1 MKKQA
6 REYRHKRILKKIQ
19 GTALRPRLLV
29 FRSHKHVYAQLIDD
43 QAQRVV
49 TGASTL
55 SAQFK
60 GNNAKTADK
69 AAAKEVGKIIAD
81 LAKSKKISVVCFD
94 RGGYK
99 FHGRIKSLAEGAR
112 EGGLKF

>member
-1 MKKQA
+1 MKKQS

-29 FRSHKHVYAQLIDD
+29 FRSHKQVYAQLIDD

-49 TGASTL
+49 AGASTL

-60 GNNAKTADK
+60 GKNTKTSDK

>member
-6 REYRHKRILKKIQ
+6 RAYRHKRILKKIQ
-19 GTALRPRLLV
+19 GTAQRPRLVV

-43 QAQRVV
+43 QAQKVV
-49 TGASTL
+49 AGASTL

-60 GNNAKTADK
+60 EKNTKTADK
-69 AAAKEVGKIIAD
+69 NAAKEVGKIIAD

-99 FHGRIKSLAEGAR
+99 FHGRIKNLAEGAR

>member
-60 GNNAKTADK
+60 GKNTKTADK